1 MGVRKNLKP
10 FAPGMVAWNIA
21 DSWPLSISG
30 AIDPK
35 KMPSR
40 MTIDH
45 DQWMDSTMGDRMTR
59 PVRRLSS
66 TWIELFTDKY

>member
-1 MGVRKNLKP
+1 MGVRKNFRP
-10 FAPGMVAWNIA
+10 FAPGIVVWNIA
-21 DSWPLSISG
+21 ESRPLSISG

-35 KMPSR
+35 KIPSR
-40 MTIDH
+40 MITNH
-45 DQWMDSTMGDRMTR
+45 NQWMNPAMGDRMTR